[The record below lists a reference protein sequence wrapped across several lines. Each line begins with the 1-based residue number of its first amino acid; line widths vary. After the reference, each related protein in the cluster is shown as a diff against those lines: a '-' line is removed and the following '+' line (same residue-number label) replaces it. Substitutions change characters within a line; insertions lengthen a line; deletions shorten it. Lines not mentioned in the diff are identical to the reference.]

1 MKNRKIVQILVR
13 MLERNDFHLL
23 IVVLLFLRKLSII
36 AENKNQMLEEG
47 IVEKLGRFF
56 TCQNNLLLQ
65 LASGVLKNVSFDK
78 TAREQIEKENYIPKI
93 IDLLKVPNFRF
104 VSLVLLYMLSLDDKI
119 RNTFAY
125 SDCMTLVIKLIA
137 HFPE

>member
-1 MKNRKIVQILVR
+1 
-13 MLERNDFHLL
+13 
-23 IVVLLFLRKLSII
+23 
-36 AENKNQMLEEG
+36 
-47 IVEKLGRFF
+47 
-56 TCQNNLLLQ
+56 
-65 LASGVLKNVSFDK
+65 LKNVSFDK

-125 SDCMTLVIKLIA
+125 SDCMTLVRNIMMTASSSKSSVFVSVIYYFQGNQT
-137 HFPE
+137 HRSFPRVACRKGTCILGD

>member
-1 MKNRKIVQILVR
+1 
-13 MLERNDFHLL
+13 
-23 IVVLLFLRKLSII
+23 
-36 AENKNQMLEEG
+36 
-47 IVEKLGRFF
+47 VEKLGRFF

-125 SDCMTLVIKLIA
+125 SDCMTLVRKNDKLYLVLLPQAFWWLCFYIFKVIKLIA
-137 HFPE
+137 HFPEQLVGKELVSLAINLAAS

>member
-1 MKNRKIVQILVR
+1 
-13 MLERNDFHLL
+13 
-23 IVVLLFLRKLSII
+23 
-36 AENKNQMLEEG
+36 
-47 IVEKLGRFF
+47 VEKLGRFF

-78 TAREQIEKENYIPKI
+78 TAREQIEK
-93 IDLLKVPNFRF
+93 DLLKVPNFRF

-125 SDCMTLVIKLIA
+125 SDCMTLVRKNDKLYLVLLSQAFWWLCFIIFKVIKLIA
-137 HFPE
+137 HFPEQLVGKELVSLAINLAAS